1 MSKDQVISK
10 KQPNGRSSF
19 WQMWRSGI
27 LQKSYSNKSLGF
39 IYLSIYLFIYL
50 FIYFCS
56 FSEIF
61 RTVFLENTSGQIF
74 QQ

>member
-10 KQPNGRSSF
+10 NQPNGRSSF

-27 LQKSYSNKSLGF
+27 LQKSDSNKSLGF

-50 FIYFCS
+50 FIF
-56 FSEIF
+56 
-61 RTVFLENTSGQIF
+61 VHF
-74 QQ
+74 QKFFEQFF

>member
-27 LQKSYSNKSLGF
+27 LQKSDSNEGLGF
-39 IYLSIYLFIYL
+39 IYLFI
-50 FIYFCS
+50 
-56 FSEIF
+56 
-61 RTVFLENTSGQIF
+61 
-74 QQ
+74 